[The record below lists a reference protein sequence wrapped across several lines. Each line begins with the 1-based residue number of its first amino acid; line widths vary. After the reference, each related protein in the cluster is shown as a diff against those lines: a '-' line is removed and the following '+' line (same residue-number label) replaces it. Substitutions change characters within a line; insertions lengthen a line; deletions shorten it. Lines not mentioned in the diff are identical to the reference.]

1 MMLIV
6 ISCPSPI
13 SLGLVPTSVIVSRAG
28 TAVYV
33 LAKAGKIA
41 TTAESVSKAM
51 KATANDLVLFLK
63 ESNLET
69 PLKFID
75 SICLYL
81 LHSNLFCKPRA
92 QCRMYLTLA
101 DSKCCTVTKG
111 GQVCFIR

>member
-13 SLGLVPTSVIVSRAG
+13 SLGLVPTSVIVSRSG

-51 KATANDLVLFLK
+51 KATANVLVLFLK
-63 ESNLET
+63 ESNLDI

-81 LHSNLFCKPRA
+81 LSNFCSFQFRY
-92 QCRMYLTLA
+92 MLYLTFA
-101 DSKCCTVTKG
+101 YSKCCTVTKG